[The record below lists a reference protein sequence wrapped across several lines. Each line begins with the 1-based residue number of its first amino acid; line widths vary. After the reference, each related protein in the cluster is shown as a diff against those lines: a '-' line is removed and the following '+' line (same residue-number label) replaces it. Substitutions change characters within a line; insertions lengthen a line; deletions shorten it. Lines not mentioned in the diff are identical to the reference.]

1 MKRISIVLF
10 LGMFLF
16 SMLSGNFD
24 NEYDINDVRIYQ
36 NTPVWELAK
45 AVNNQ
50 DAKKIAYIYNQH
62 FCR

>member
-1 MKRISIVLF
+1 
-10 LGMFLF
+10 MFLF